1 MDDLSKHIEECRLPT
16 RWTEIFQGLGI
27 NTLEDLRK
35 SLHTSSIKKKLR
47 HQAKQDE
54 EEALS
59 TLFNCCHSDTMDNL
73 SKHIEGCGL
82 PSRWT
87 EILQGLGINT
97 LKDLREKLHTS
108 SIKEELRHQAKQDE
122 EEALSKLFNCCLLY
136 NTPSDIRQDRPC
148 AEVSQFDNRAK
159 SESGSVDLQQQNHN
173 EVELLEKLG
182 LISYFPDKITVD
194 VVNKKSSQKL
204 DSLKDIPWFVLSKL
218 LMLDYRGRDAIITPN
233 IKRELA
239 TGCEQQVMPTRD
251 DIEDFLTELTGKL
264 SVDGAFAPH
273 PTDVIMAIIRC
284 SSYFVKQIIC
294 EKLFL
299 CKLAIPLVLPPLLQ
313 QPSMILLWPLRTI
326 HIENY
331 SDNRSCPSASALKQP
346 IPVISCLRLGEISQ
360 SKSKILNE
368 VLNDQSHPTFFHK
381 DCENGM
387 NKRSFS
393 EGSVEVA
400 WQLHVPRSDR
410 SEKVNKAT
418 KVILNLRGNGEAC
431 EQTTHFLFKVSN
443 VAIVMIDPQHCKSD
457 YISEFLER
465 VSNYDSSCILV
476 VTRQPNVL
484 LGTVEKKEIRMFL
497 ETLQKMEF
505 PRERI
510 IFDFEGTKAKNVRVF
525 KEEIERKLNHCLEG
539 LNLRSVEQIFEAAAE
554 ASGITVD
561 EKASKFSKVKD
572 RAHCLQKSIG
582 KQNTVGLKTRN
593 LPMQCKPWIKWAKL
607 NKEEH
612 RQEHKGDKTINAYAD
627 MIYREKLKERNEQLQ
642 SLRKQTNVFGMF
654 MRDLLSFSKIQRV
667 YYLKWLKIYLDD
679 LSRQILPEQQRKFNE
694 MWNEISRLDD
704 KTPGLGHQSTNM
716 KQRRNELQNRLK
728 CLEQELS
735 DSSFGLEHFMRE
747 AAQAYEAFSATRTK
761 DHKIA
766 SIKHLPKIMAE
777 LMIQGFPLE
786 LMDGD
791 AAHVPLVWVE
801 AVFQQLKQIIGDKKV
816 FVLSILGIQSS
827 GKSTMLN
834 AMFGLQFAVAAGRC
848 TRGVY
853 AQLLPLPEEFSCDK
867 YEYLL
872 VVDTE
877 GLRASELGQEK
888 VQHDNE
894 IATFVIGIGDMTLV
908 NIKGENVT
916 EIEDVLQ
923 IVIHA
928 LLKMKL
934 VNKRLAL
941 QPSCFFIHQNV
952 PAPDAAEKLKLGQL
966 KFMETL
972 NQVTAAAGKQEDAPE
987 ITRFRQLIEF
997 DYNTN
1002 ILYFPDLWKGNPP
1015 VAAVNPGYS
1024 ESISKVKEVLLK
1036 DVMQRRS
1043 FQVGIQEFLVKLK
1056 DLWNGILDQN
1066 FVFNFKNSLEIEA
1079 YSMLENVQSE
1089 LQWSLKN
1096 AAMKWLNAKRNVIE
1110 NCDCVA
1116 DSMEAS
1122 LIGELRSH
1130 LETELAEVKKKLE
1143 KHFESRYAAVL
1154 EQWKAKSLIR
1164 LQECYHDIE
1173 RRTIKS
1179 LKDELR
1185 RKVIQVDSMK
1195 DVKKYKSLI
1204 MTEAK
1209 EWANELKQDQLD
1221 EVLDDQDMKDHFK
1234 YKWDE
1239 WMKKVDCENDDDEDN
1254 IESKITK
1261 VLLETF
1267 PGDHVLVRKSL
1278 TSVQSMSVNL
1288 MQQKLSAF
1296 VDQYVANNGIHRD
1309 WMPKLFIGMIPKAII
1324 GDSPKNR
1331 AKKII
1336 NSKVSDM
1343 HSLVQ
1348 NADRTIEPN
1357 DIRVIVERTQDIVQ
1371 EILKSRIVIQLVDQ
1385 FTICVAIC
1393 FYRYACEEC
1402 NQLYKV
1408 SRIGGN
1414 GVDEYS
1420 YPDEMFKEVLCQYF
1434 PKGIALIEGALQQ
1447 ISVKPSVLAVTEQDI
1462 IVDRQEV
1469 RKSHVL
1475 VDAEMMIKRLYSKL
1489 ETYINNTQNQSF
1501 KEEYVEEIVKIVKE
1515 HAVITEDVR
1524 FTKEFIVKLAV
1535 QACCYA
1541 LPVFREKHKKY
1552 KDSLNPVLYLE
1563 REYYDTFYEV
1573 FRSSVRKVSDEK
1585 ALVQIVTE
1593 RLCKAVQSAIDGDI
1607 QRELADDVRIN
1618 VSQVKLKSTLLKAVL
1633 HKLLDEDNFEEFILY
1648 LENLDAC
1655 LRKWVAHFLDEYLFL
1670 EGENGSRYVQIV
1682 VKEAKILLSKISENV
1697 LQASV
1702 EVPEEQVTQD
1712 DINRWVWEFHTKVS
1726 DKVPIPLDDILSLV
1740 DGYQVLSIES
1750 FKMALSEYLKN
1761 ADKKLE
1767 RVYANHSRDHLKKVD
1782 PPSIYDII
1790 LEECVGCTESCPF
1803 CHAPC
1808 TLNNAGHTQQGIKH
1822 NANEHYSQ
1830 ACGQYRWTKNNKLV
1844 AENCTA
1850 NVASDARFRC
1860 TETKH
1865 EWHPYKRYYEIFP
1878 DWKIHGDISVEATP
1892 YWKWFLVKYERQ
1904 LAERYI
1910 AERPDIPDSWKQI
1923 TKDMARQS
1931 LRS

>member
-1 MDDLSKHIEECRLPT
+1 MDNFRSLLCLRIPTHAHTCHSDIMDDLSKHIKECGLSS
-16 RWTEIFQGLGI
+16 RWIEIFQELGI
-27 NTLEDLRK
+27 DTLEDLRK
-35 SLHTSSIKKKLR
+35 SLHTSSIKEELR
-47 HQAKQDE
+47 RQAKQDE
-54 EEALS
+54 EEALRI
-59 TLFNCCHSDTMDNL
+59 LFECCVLYDDTPCDV
-73 SKHIEGCGL
+73 
-82 PSRWT
+82 
-87 EILQGLGINT
+87 
-97 LKDLREKLHTS
+97 
-108 SIKEELRHQAKQDE
+108 
-122 EEALSKLFNCCLLY
+122 
-136 NTPSDIRQDRPC
+136 RQDQSC
-148 AEVSQFDNRAK
+148 LEVSQCGDGAER
-159 SESGSVDLQQQNHN
+159 ESGAVDLQQQNPN

-182 LISYFPDKITVD
+182 LTSFFPDKITLD

-204 DSLKDIPWFVLSKL
+204 EYVKDIPWYVLSKL
-218 LMLDYRGRDAIITPN
+218 LMLDYRARDAIITPN

-239 TGCEQQVMPTRD
+239 TACKQPGMPARD
-251 DIEDFLTELTGKL
+251 DIEDFLTELTGEH
-264 SVDGAFAPH
+264 SGDVAFAPH
-273 PTDVIMAIIRC
+273 PTDVIMAIIMC

-299 CKLAIPLVLPPLLQ
+299 CKLAIPLVLPFPK
-313 QPSMILLWPLRTI
+313 QPSMLLLWPLRTI

-331 SDNRSCPSASALKQP
+331 SDRRSCPSVSALKQP

-410 SEKVNKAT
+410 SEKVNKTT
-418 KVILNLRGNGEAC
+418 KVILNLRGNGEAY
-431 EQTTHFLFKVSN
+431 EATTHFLFKVSN
-443 VAIVMIDPQHCKSD
+443 VAIVMIDIQHCKSD

-465 VSNYDSSCILV
+465 VSQYDSSCILV
-476 VTRQPNVL
+476 VTKQPNAL
-484 LGTVEKKEIRMFL
+484 LGTKEKVEIRMFL

-510 IFDFEGTKAKNVRVF
+510 IFDFEGAKAKNVRVF
-525 KEEIERKLNHCLEG
+525 KEEIERKLDQCLEG
-539 LNLRSVEQIFEAAAE
+539 VNPRYFEHVFEEAAE
-554 ASGITVD
+554 AFGITVD
-561 EKASKFSKVKD
+561 EKAVKCRKVKG
-572 RAHCLQKSIG
+572 RAHCLQKCIEE
-582 KQNTVGLKTRN
+582 QNNVCLKTHHLR
-593 LPMQCKPWIKWAKL
+593 MQCKPWIKWAKL

-612 RQEHKGDKTINAYAD
+612 RQEHKGNSTIDAYVDK
-627 MIYREKLKERNEQLQ
+627 IYREKLKERVEQLRFLQ
-642 SLRKQTNVFGMF
+642 SQTKVFGMF
-654 MRDLLSFSKIQRV
+654 MKDLVSFSKIQRV

-679 LSRQILPEQQRKFNE
+679 LSRQILPEQQMKFNQL
-694 MWNEISRLDD
+694 WNEISLMDD
-704 KTPGLGHQSTNM
+704 KALGEGPQPKDM
-716 KQRRNELQNRLK
+716 KQKRDDLQKRLK
-728 CLEQELS
+728 SLEQELS

-761 DHKIA
+761 NHKIA
-766 SIKHLPKIMAE
+766 HIKDLPKIMAE
-777 LMIQGFPLE
+777 LMMQGFPLE
-786 LMDGD
+786 LMNEMQLTY
-791 AAHVPLVWVE
+791 HLVWVE
-801 AVFQQLKQIIGDKKV
+801 AVLQQLKQIIGDKKI

-827 GKSTMLN
+827 GKSTLLN

-853 AQLLPLPEEFSCDK
+853 AQLLPLPEEFSCNK

-877 GLRASELGQEK
+877 GLRASELGHEK

-1036 DVMQRRS
+1036 DVMRRRT
-1043 FQVGIQEFLVKLK
+1043 FQVGIQEFLMKLK

-1066 FVFNFKNSLEIEA
+1066 FVFNFRNSLEIEA

-1110 NCDCVA
+1110 NSDSIA

-1122 LIGELRSH
+1122 LTGELRSH
-1130 LETELAEVKKKLE
+1130 LGKELAEVKKKLE
-1143 KHFESRYAAVL
+1143 KHFESRFAAVL
-1154 EQWKAKSLIR
+1154 EQWKAKSFIR
-1164 LQECYHDIE
+1164 LQESYNDIE

-1185 RKVIQVDSMK
+1185 RKVVQVDSLK

-1204 MTEAK
+1204 MNEAK
-1209 EWANELKQDQLD
+1209 NWANEIKQDKLD
-1221 EVLDDQDMKDHFK
+1221 EILNDQDMKVHFR

-1239 WMKKVDCENDDDEDN
+1239 WMKKVDCGNDDNEEN

-1261 VLLETF
+1261 ILHETF
-1267 PGDHVLVRKSL
+1267 PEDHVLVRESL
-1278 TSVQSMSVNL
+1278 SSAQSMSVNL
-1288 MQQKLSAF
+1288 LQQKLYDF
-1296 VDQYVANNGIHRD
+1296 VDQYVANNWIHSG
-1309 WMPKLFIGMIPKAII
+1309 WMSKLVTGMLPKAVV
-1324 GDSPKNR
+1324 GDSPKNK
-1331 AKKII
+1331 AKMII
-1336 NSKVSDM
+1336 NKKVSDM
-1343 HSLVQ
+1343 HSLVR
-1348 NADRTIEPN
+1348 NASRPIERD
-1357 DIRVIVERTQDIVQ
+1357 DIKVILEGTKAIVN
-1371 EILKSRIVIQLVDQ
+1371 EILKSGIGIELVDQ
-1385 FTICVAIC
+1385 FTVCMAFC
-1393 FYRYACEEC
+1393 FYKYVCEEC
-1402 NQLYKV
+1402 NQSYKV
-1408 SRIGGN
+1408 SIINGN
-1414 GVDEYS
+1414 VVDEHN
-1420 YPDEMFKEVLCQYF
+1420 YPNEMFKEVLSRYF
-1434 PKGIALIEGALQQ
+1434 PECSPLIEAVLQQ
-1447 ISVKPSVLAVTEQDI
+1447 VSVKPSVLAVTEQDI
-1462 IVDRQEV
+1462 KVHRRGVCIVHALVEAV
-1469 RKSHVL
+1469 RTL
-1475 VDAEMMIKRLYSKL
+1475 QRLNQKL
-1489 ETYINNTQNQSF
+1489 ETYVNKTENLSF
-1501 KEEYVEEIVKIVKE
+1501 KEEYVEEIVKMVKE
-1515 HAVITEDVR
+1515 HAYIHDDVR
-1524 FTKEFIVKLAV
+1524 FTKLFIVKLAV
-1535 QACCYA
+1535 QACYYA
-1541 LPVFREKHKKY
+1541 LPVFCEKHKKY
-1552 KDSLNPVLYLE
+1552 KDSLNPAMYLE
-1563 REYYDTFYEV
+1563 REYYDTFYEI
-1573 FRSSVRKVSDEK
+1573 FRSSVRKISDEK
-1585 ALVQIVTE
+1585 ALAQIVTE
-1593 RLCKAVQSAIDGDI
+1593 RLCKAVQSAVDRDI

-1618 VSQVKLKSTLLKAVL
+1618 VSQVKLKSTLLRAVL
-1633 HKLLDEDNFEEFILY
+1633 HKLLDEDNFEEFMLY

-1655 LRKWVAHFLDEYLFL
+1655 LRKWIAHFLDEYLFM
-1670 EGENGSRYVQIV
+1670 EGENRCRYVQIV
-1682 VKEAKILLSKISENV
+1682 MKEAKILLSKISENA
-1697 LQASV
+1697 LQTSV
-1702 EVPEEQVTQD
+1702 EVPDEQVTQG
-1712 DINRWVWEFHTKVS
+1712 DINQWVWEFHKKVS

-1740 DGYQVLSIES
+1740 DGYEVLSIES
-1750 FKMALSEYLKN
+1750 FKKALSEYLKN
-1761 ADKKLE
+1761 SDKKFQ
-1767 RVYANHSRDHLKKVD
+1767 RVYVNHSRDHLKNVD
-1782 PPSIYDII
+1782 PPTIYDII
-1790 LEECVGCTESCPF
+1790 FEECVGCTERCPF

-1808 TLNNAGHTQQGIKH
+1808 TLNNADHIQQEIKH
-1822 NANEHYSQ
+1822 NAKEHYSQ
-1830 ACGQYRWTKNNKLV
+1830 ACGKYRWVSNNKLV
-1844 AENCTA
+1844 TENCTA
-1850 NVASDARFRC
+1850 TVAGNAQFQC
-1860 TETKH
+1860 NETNYR
-1865 EWHPYKRYYEIFP
+1865 WHPYKSYHEIFP

-1904 LAERYI
+1904 LAERYR
-1910 AERPDIPDSWKQI
+1910 AERPDIPESWKQI
-1923 TKDMARQS
+1923 TKDMARES
-1931 LRS
+1931 LRN